1 MFPSTDRKP
10 ALALAL
16 ALALACN
23 PKVVHVTT
31 MAAGTGKESGACL
44 ERAKEYMTRAL
55 EVTAAAYD
63 WTHPEVRRLLGTETQ
78 KATLPWWCWSSQA
91 HVEHV

>member
-1 MFPSTDRKP
+1 MFSTTSIVSLLSRW
-10 ALALAL
+10 LAI
-16 ALALACN
+16 
-23 PKVVHVTT
+23 PKVVQVTS

-63 WTHPEVRRLLGTETQ
+63 WTHPEVRRLLGAEMQ
-78 KATLPWWCWSSQA
+78 KAP
-91 HVEHV
+91 